1 MWACIFKV
9 RLLCAAVICYTLI
22 DAAVVCLNAHCQSA
36 HTSVLLRARV
46 LITTMCCSY
55 DQNSQQALQDPEQQY
70 KCTLA
75 LREGLSLL
83 LALAQPPAALEDWE
97 VAAVTNRYT
106 TNSHSS
112 SSSSGS
118 SGSGVAAGR
127 SELCLLALSLLR
139 HCCMVAANRAK
150 LVALKVMG
158 LFKTLNV

>member
-1 MWACIFKV
+1 MPE
-9 RLLCAAVICYTLI
+9 
-22 DAAVVCLNAHCQSA
+22 HQ
-36 HTSVLLRARV
+36 
-46 LITTMCCSY
+46 
-55 DQNSQQALQDPEQQY
+55 QQALQDPEQQY

-97 VAAVTNRYT
+97 VAAVTNRYSS
-106 TNSHSS
+106 NSHTSS

-150 LVALKVMG
+150 LVALKVISLSPSLS
-158 LFKTLNV
+158 LFKVSFLS